1 MEAQPETQT
10 WNNETNSAIS
20 KTYPTLL
27 AGSAKHNQKENRN
40 VINHMTWLLMEDR
53 QSRNR
58 LQVQWNS
65 ILLGGIM
72 NKNDG
77 T

>member
-1 MEAQPETQT
+1 MEARPETQT

-53 QSRNR
+53 Q
-58 LQVQWNS
+58 
-65 ILLGGIM
+65 
-72 NKNDG
+72 
-77 T
+77 